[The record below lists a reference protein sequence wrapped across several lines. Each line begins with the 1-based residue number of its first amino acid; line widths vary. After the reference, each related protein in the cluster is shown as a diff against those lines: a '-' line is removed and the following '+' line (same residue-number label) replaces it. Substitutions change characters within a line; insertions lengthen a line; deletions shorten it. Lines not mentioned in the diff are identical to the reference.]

1 MPSLRKKIY
10 TLLAFFLLTLL
21 LLICSLGYVM
31 FKSSIH
37 TDTRNMM
44 IYQGLLIDESL
55 AKGENDLPQE
65 KLIGTY
71 RKINKLP
78 TYIQSGFQWSD
89 MKNNVLYEQELLDAK
104 NKTMYVYA
112 LIYNLKHT
120 QGQLYI
126 ISEYQKDIEEKMHY
140 EESLFYANFINII
153 IAAILLIC
161 CTLFLFILFYHSLL
175 TPIRAVS
182 EWLSKPTK
190 EIPFDKIKYKE
201 LITVVQSHELSIKK
215 QKELINKEEFFLRT
229 ISHEL
234 RTPIAI
240 ISSSTELLSRLN
252 VNPQVVKV
260 NERISYAINN
270 MNYLIK
276 TVLWLS
282 RKNNQS
288 LTQASI
294 NISKVINSV
303 IKDNEYLILGR
314 ESQLSIKTTLD
325 PTVEIIDNYGA
336 VYLVLVNLIRNTLQ
350 HSADG
355 NILIQHKNAHVT
367 IQNTIENNAQTNNTE
382 SYGYGLYLVEK
393 ICASRNFSFSI
404 SYNDTFA
411 TTNVYFKP
419 SVTD

>member
-201 LITVVQSHELSIKK
+201 LITVVQSHEL
-215 QKELINKEEFFLRT
+215 
-229 ISHEL
+229 

-336 VYLVLVNLIRNTLQ
+336 VYLVLVNLIRNALQ